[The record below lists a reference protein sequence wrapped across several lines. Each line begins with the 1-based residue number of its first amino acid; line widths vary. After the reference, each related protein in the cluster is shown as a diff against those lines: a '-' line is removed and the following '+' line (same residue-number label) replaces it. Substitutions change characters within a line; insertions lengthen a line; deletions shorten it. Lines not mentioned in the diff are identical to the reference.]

1 MSKIIT
7 NGGHN
12 DLIITKDYGGLCIEQ
27 GYEGIKVVIDKQG
40 VVQLIKVLTEWV
52 ENEWIE
58 N

>member
-12 DLIITKDYGGLCIEQ
+12 ELIITKDYGELCIGQ

-40 VVQLIKVLTEWV
+40 VVQLIKVLQEWV
-52 ENEWIE
+52 DE
-58 N
+58 